1 MRSVI
6 IYVLILVSANVQAQ
20 DSLRIVGV
28 KAWQLSRLI
37 DDAKLSRSCDS
48 AMTATIKAWHST
60 ENSLTLQTKVLNEVT
75 ISRNEYR
82 EKSEAQTL
90 LLKNNEAQQKI
101 DLRISRKKGFKR
113 GVVLGI
119 GVLVIVEVVKLVSP

>member
-1 MRSVI
+1 MRLSI
-6 IYVLILVSANVQAQ
+6 IYYLLFISSTTIAQ
-20 DSLRIVGV
+20 DSLRFVPV
-28 KAWQLSRLI
+28 RAWQLSKLI

-48 AMTATIKAWHST
+48 AMQSTIKAWHST

-101 DLRISRKKGFKR
+101 DLKLGKAKARKFGF
-113 GVVLGI
+113 VCGI
-119 GVLVIVEVVKLVSP
+119 GVLVIVEALRLH

>member
-1 MRSVI
+1 M
-6 IYVLILVSANVQAQ
+6 IYLFLISSPTFAQ

-48 AMTATIKAWHST
+48 AMQATIKAWHST
-60 ENSLTLQTKVLNEVT
+60 ENSLTLQTKVLSEVT

-101 DLRISRKKGFKR
+101 DLRTGKNKARKVGFI
-113 GVVLGI
+113 GGI
-119 GVLVIVEVVKLVSP
+119 AVLVAVETARFFIKR